1 MQLNESTVK
10 VLQNFA
16 NINPNMVFTDGN
28 VLKTMSEA
36 RNIVS
41 EARIDQEFP
50 RKFGI
55 YDLNEFLGALS
66 LFDNPMLTFSGD
78 EYVLISDVN
87 NLSKVK
93 YFFSDPEILTTPTNT
108 VKMPSAEI
116 QFKLTEANITR
127 LKKAASSLG
136 HSQLKI
142 TPHETVGNLDIT
154 VFAENNPTANTFNIT
169 VPGNLETSTAPA
181 NFEMIFNVNN
191 LKFISGDYDVSISS
205 KNVSNFKLSDGSIEY
220 WVALEKESRW
230 S

>member
-41 EARIDQEFP
+41 EARINQAFP

-55 YDLNEFLGALS
+55 YDLNEFMGALS
-66 LFDNPMLTFSGD
+66 LFDSPMLTFSSE
-78 EYVLISDVN
+78 EYVLISDIN

-142 TPHETVGNLDIT
+142 TPQETEGSLDIT

-169 VPGNLETSTAPA
+169 VPGNVESGGSTT
-181 NFEMIFNVNN
+181 FEMIFNVNN